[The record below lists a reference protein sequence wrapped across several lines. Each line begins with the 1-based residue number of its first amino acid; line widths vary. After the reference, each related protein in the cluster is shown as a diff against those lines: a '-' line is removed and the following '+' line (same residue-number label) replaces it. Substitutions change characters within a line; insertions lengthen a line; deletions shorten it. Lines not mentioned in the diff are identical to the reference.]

1 MYAWRSRCRQTY
13 GRHPWSVSIEAME
26 YQVTGA
32 TTATSSTAACLS
44 LCLSSLAFRV
54 SPVSPRLPGWVAGG
68 GGGQMMPRQGSLV
81 VCFLFSCKQH
91 PLLQS
96 CHSLFSLLPR
106 ESPCIPPACFAA
118 QLARPGRSLGLIDAN
133 SSTFPPLFC
142 RVSTSFRLVKA
153 ALNAPLC
160 HTSITTAL
168 DDLEGRTFLG
178 TRIPVPSHTRN
189 L

>member
-13 GRHPWSVSIEAME
+13 GRHPCSVSIEAME

-91 PLLQS
+91 PSVAILPLTLLIAAPRV
-96 CHSLFSLLPR
+96 SLHTPSLLR
-106 ESPCIPPACFAA
+106 RTI
-118 QLARPGRSLGLIDAN
+118 
-133 SSTFPPLFC
+133 
-142 RVSTSFRLVKA
+142 STSRKIPRPYRRQLFHLS
-153 ALNAPLC
+153 APLLPC
-160 HTSITTAL
+160 FHLISSCQGSPQRPSL
-168 DDLEGRTFLG
+168 PHKHYNG
-178 TRIPVPSHTRN
+178 T
-189 L
+189 